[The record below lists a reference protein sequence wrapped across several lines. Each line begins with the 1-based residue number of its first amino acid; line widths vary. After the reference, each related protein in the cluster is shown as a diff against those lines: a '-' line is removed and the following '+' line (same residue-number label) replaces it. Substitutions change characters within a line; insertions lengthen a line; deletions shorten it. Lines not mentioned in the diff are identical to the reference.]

1 MKWWT
6 LMKTHF
12 SSTFIRFYQI
22 SSSFISSVFSYFQWK
37 KCRTCWN
44 LGGMNSQKIKYISH
58 EFVSYR
64 CICLLILLKFIY
76 FKYINL
82 FCQSSSWMQVCIVS
96 IIFLVFAPKSVQ
108 RWDLEKSLIGHFL
121 NFMNQVF
128 WNIHVFYPQRYCF
141 CLSVTSLYFTSKPV
155 QPCI

>member
-1 MKWWT
+1 
-6 LMKTHF
+6 MKTHF

-22 SSSFISSVFSYFQWK
+22 SSSFISSVFFSCVQWK
-37 KCRTCWN
+37 KGRTCWN

-64 CICLLILLKFIY
+64 CICLFIFLKFIY
-76 FKYINL
+76 FKWINL

-96 IIFLVFAPKSVQ
+96 IIFFGVCSKICTKVRLQ
-108 RWDLEKSLIGHFL
+108 KSLIGHFL

-141 CLSVTSLYFTSKPV
+141 CLSVTSLYVTSKPV